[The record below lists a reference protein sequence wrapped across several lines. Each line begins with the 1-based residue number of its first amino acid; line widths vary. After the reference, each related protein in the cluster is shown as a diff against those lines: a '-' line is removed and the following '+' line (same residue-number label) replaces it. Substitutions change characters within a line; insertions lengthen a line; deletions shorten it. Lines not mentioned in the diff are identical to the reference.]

1 MKAALAP
8 LARLPLSEPNDS
20 ALTCQMLDTE
30 DLQQQMGRLRYEVYC
45 LERQLLDADNYPD
58 GIEQDEYDVRSISL
72 GALSVDSAGSSGLM
86 VGCMRLIMG
95 QACTQ
100 LPCEAHFEMIQKA
113 PSPEGACELSRLI
126 VLPSARR
133 MSKDIILGLTTV
145 AYRCCAV
152 LGITHCYAVV
162 EKPLLI
168 SLQRMGLPFEAIGAE
183 RWYYNTPNIPTMLR
197 TADVE
202 ACRVFNDG
210 WRSTSDVERAAI
222 RVAYGK
228 TRTGG
233 G

>member
-8 LARLPLSEPNDS
+8 LVRLPLPEIDDS
-20 ALTCQMLDTE
+20 TLTCQMLDTG

-58 GIEQDEYDVRSISL
+58 GIEQDEYDQRSISL
-72 GALSVDSAGSSGLM
+72 GAISVDSAGSSQM

-95 QACTQ
+95 QARMQ
-100 LPCEAHFEMIQKA
+100 LPCEAHFEMTQKA
-113 PSPEGACELSRLI
+113 PRPEGACELSRLI

-133 MSKDIILGLTTV
+133 RSKDIILGLTTV
-145 AYRCCAV
+145 AYRCCAT

-183 RWYYNTPNIPTMLR
+183 RWYFNTPNIPTMLR

-202 ACRVFNDG
+202 ACKVFNDG

-222 RVAYGK
+222 RAAYGI